1 MDTQQLPCRI
11 PVAYASANDFAP
23 NTLRILA
30 RLGYDILSPEKFEEL
45 RSGPDGD
52 PDRQPDLLIV
62 DESRLLCPTKA

>member
-52 PDRQPDLLIV
+52 V
-62 DESRLLCPTKA
+62 VG